1 MSRAQRL
8 LQAVA
13 DDIQAD
19 LEAYRALRAR
29 MNALYEG
36 LLARDSERIEHL
48 NAEIDELVSAADARA
63 RRRTK
68 VLAAF
73 GLSEDAAGMERLFAA
88 AGESRAHELRN
99 TWQALGNL
107 AAECHR
113 LNERNG
119 NLLAMHRET
128 LAQVIGAGEAEHLYT
143 PPSY

>member
-1 MSRAQRL
+1 VSRAQRL

-29 MNALYEG
+29 MKALYEG
-36 LLARDSERIEHL
+36 LLARDSERIGRL
-48 NAEIDELVSAADARA
+48 NAEIDELVDAAGARA
-63 RRRTK
+63 GRRTK

-73 GLSEDAAGMERLFAA
+73 DLSEDAAGMERLFAA

-99 TWQALGNL
+99 AWQALGNL

-128 LAQVIGAGEAEHLYT
+128 LAHVMGEGETEHLYT
-143 PPSY
+143 PPA